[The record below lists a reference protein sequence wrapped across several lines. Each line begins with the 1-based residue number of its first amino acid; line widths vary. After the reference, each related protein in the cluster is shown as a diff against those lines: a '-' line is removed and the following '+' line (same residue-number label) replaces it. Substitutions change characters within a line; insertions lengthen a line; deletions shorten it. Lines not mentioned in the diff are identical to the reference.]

1 MKKHII
7 AISIIPIAL
16 MIFCGCAPPTANVVR
31 GLGSKSQYI
40 FEAGDNYQPV
50 YDKIYAQAK
59 KCFEVSNFSTDMI
72 VFGNLSD
79 KSKFGSVEVV
89 LYGILDADTYQVIDI
104 YDIDDNNALIIAYYS
119 LDQANKYGPIL
130 KEWVLDNSAE
140 CGPKKK

>member
-7 AISIIPIAL
+7 AISFISIAL
-16 MIFCGCAPPTANVVR
+16 MILCGCAPPTANVVR
-31 GLGSKSQYI
+31 GLGSKSQFI
-40 FEAGDNYQPV
+40 FEVRDNYQPV

-59 KCFEVSNFSTDMI
+59 KCYEVSKFSTDII

-79 KSKFGSVEVV
+79 KAKFGSVEVV

-119 LDQANKYGPIL
+119 
-130 KEWVLDNSAE
+130 
-140 CGPKKK
+140 